1 MEYIRVVAH
10 RVKMHLF
17 IATVRDTSQICGCAS
32 DQQMAH
38 AKLLPRGLNDD
49 DTDDKNDD
57 CDDCDDDSWER

>member
-1 MEYIRVVAH
+1 
-10 RVKMHLF
+10 MHLF

-38 AKLLPRGLNDD
+38 AKLLPLGLNDD

-57 CDDCDDDSWER
+57 CDDCNDDSWER